1 MECAKYGIKSAQ
13 SAEREETY
21 ELFVRKRSAF
31 QILDFA
37 GVLQLNERIFP
48 KPYYL

>member
-1 MECAKYGIKSAQ
+1 MLLSAQ

-21 ELFVRKRSAF
+21 VLFVRKRSGF

-37 GVLQLNERIFP
+37 GLLHLNERIFP
-48 KPYYL
+48 KVYYL